1 MDGKRR
7 TSRRLN
13 VVKLLDDLR
22 ETGLDELVSGQP
34 RVVLVVQVLPLDLV
48 LEGLHRTHKKRKV
61 ATSSVNDDSECT
73 DPIRGGLWADLLQL
87 LTAHKHLDLPLLSGL
102 AGDRDLHLR
111 LVLVGKDSG
120 GLLEDLS
127 VVSVLETPLA
137 GERTVVIE
145 HQ

>member
-1 MDGKRR
+1 MTR
-7 TSRRLN
+7 T
-13 VVKLLDDLR
+13 
-22 ETGLDELVSGQP
+22 
-34 RVVLVVQVLPLDLV
+34 
-48 LEGLHRTHKKRKV
+48 
-61 ATSSVNDDSECT
+61 A
-73 DPIRGGLWADLLQL
+73 LLQL